1 MSKAEVFFPR
11 IVVAAALLIAS
22 LGTQAQEPVSNDKF
36 KDVLNRGVLRVG
48 VQGAFKPWGF
58 RAEDG
63 TVQGI
68 EIDLAKDVADKM
80 GVKMEPVVITS
91 ANRMQFLQQGKI
103 DLIVGAMAD
112 TPERR
117 QIVGMGEP
125 AYWTS
130 GPTMMV
136 RKGTIKS
143 WDDIRGKPVCG
154 KQGNWYNRDLEE
166 KFGAKVSAFTGNS
179 EGKQSLLAGRCVAW
193 VYEDISIA
201 EDLQSPG
208 WKDYEMV
215 GKPFALSAWATGVP
229 LEEKNGIWGA
239 FMSGMVY
246 QWHSSGKLIELE
258 KKWNVMPSE
267 WHATEHA
274 KFHYDPTHMVD

>member
-1 MSKAEVFFPR
+1 MSKAQLSFPR
-11 IVVAAALLIAS
+11 ITLAIALFITS
-22 LGTQAQEPVSNDKF
+22 LSTYAQAPATNDKF
-36 KDVLNRGVLRVG
+36 KEVLDRGVLRVG

-63 TVQGI
+63 SLQGI
-68 EIDLAKDVADKM
+68 EVDLAQDVADKM
-80 GVKMEPVVITS
+80 GVRLEPVLITS

-103 DLIVGAMAD
+103 DLILGSMAD

-117 QIVGMGEP
+117 QIIGMGEP
-125 AYWTS
+125 AYWSS

-166 KFGAKVSAFTGNS
+166 KFGARVSAFTGNS

-201 EDLQSPG
+201 EDLQSPE

-215 GKPFALSAWATGVP
+215 GQPFALSAWASGVP
-229 LEEKNGIWGA
+229 LAENDGIWGA

-246 QWHSSGKLIELE
+246 KWHASGKLIELE
-258 KKWNVMPSE
+258 SKWKIAPSA
-267 WHATEHA
+267 WHAAEHR
-274 KFHYDPTHMVD
+274 KFQYDPTRL